1 MSAELKT
8 KVGMF
13 DCRDAFATSLDEM
26 AAADQR
32 IVAVVNDSVSSTKLK
47 GFRGKYPGR
56 FVNVGI
62 AEQNMLGVGAGL
74 ANGGLVP
81 FVCGA
86 SCFLTARSMEQLK
99 VDLGYAKNNV
109 KLCGMSSG
117 MAYGELGPT
126 HHSIE
131 DLAWTRVIPNLTV
144 VVPADPVETRSAM
157 FWAAQH
163 IGPVFIR
170 LSRMP
175 VPVVHDADYTFTPG
189 KAVTL
194 HEGCD
199 VTVIANGVLV
209 HRALDAAKRLA
220 KHGISARVINMS
232 SIAPLD
238 RQTIVKAARETRGIV
253 TVEEHSIYGGLGGA
267 VAEVVALECPIRMKI
282 LGVPGVFAPTGSPE
296 FLLEHFGLTADGI
309 EEAAKQLLKEPVPH
323 LDKAVAG

>member
-1 MSAELKT
+1 MSAEVKT
-8 KVGMF
+8 QVGMF
-13 DCRDAFATSLDEM
+13 DCRDAFAASLEEM
-26 AAADQR
+26 AATNER

-47 GFRGKYPGR
+47 GFRSKYSRR

-62 AEQNMLGVGAGL
+62 AEQNMLGVSAGL
-74 ANGGLVP
+74 ANGGLIP

-131 DLAWTRVIPNLTV
+131 DLAWTRVIPNLTII
-144 VVPADPVETRSAM
+144 VPADPIETRSAM

-163 IGPVFIR
+163 VGPVFVR

-175 VPVVHDADYTFTPG
+175 VPIVHAADYTFAPG

-194 HEGCD
+194 REGTD

-209 HRALDAAKRLA
+209 HRALEAAERLAAK
-220 KHGISARVINMS
+220 GISARVINMS
-232 SIAPLD
+232 SIAPID
-238 RQTIVKAARETRGIV
+238 RAAIVRAARETCGIV

-267 VAEVVALECPIRMKI
+267 VAEIVAIEHPTYMKI
-282 LGVPGVFAPTGSPE
+282 LGVPGVFAPTGSAE
-296 FLLEHFGLTADGI
+296 FLLEHFGLTATGI
-309 EEAAKQLLKEPVPH
+309 EQAARELVAKAVPH